1 MRRRDSSC
9 RIPLTPLASSSV
21 SQQRS
26 SWVLGLIA
34 LLLTVPATLAIA
46 RVDSGLSRS
55 TETVSGVPVTTLV
68 ADAAV
73 QHPVVVVAHG
83 FAGSAQLMDDLGVAI
98 ANAGYAVVLLDF
110 RGHGRNGAPLPPT
123 GTAPADA
130 ALDQDL
136 TSVIDWAVAQPWAE
150 PGHLALVGHSM
161 GAGAVVRDAV
171 RDASGDKRV
180 VATVALSLPSA
191 DGVPVGS
198 AQVPRDLL
206 LLVGGNEGRAFTDAA
221 LTALRAAY
229 PDGVFGPGYGSPAEG
244 SARSAQQV
252 PGSDHVTIVF
262 SRDAAQ
268 ATVDWLDETVGAP
281 SSGHIVGGG
290 RIGWLLVLTVGAAIG
305 FVPLARLAFGGPIAA
320 PPVRRSRA
328 GLAWP
333 VVTLVAVGASV
344 AASLLTAALPGVAA
358 RVPFAV
364 GGHVMLWFVIAGLGS
379 FGIVVLARRLRLG
392 APAVGEVEAV
402 APAGAFPWRDLI
414 ATFVMTAY
422 AVVALGLVAQH
433 TWTAFVFVGDRER
446 WLLLVE
452 LAFLVWF
459 WADDRIVGARWWLAV
474 LTRVIAVGTLMASVA
489 VLGAPSFLTLLVPL
503 MAVVLGLLL
512 VYGQTV
518 TRRSSLVWSA
528 PMVQAIPLAYLV
540 ATTFPLVS

>member
-1 MRRRDSSC
+1 
-9 RIPLTPLASSSV
+9 
-21 SQQRS
+21 
-26 SWVLGLIA
+26 
-34 LLLTVPATLAIA
+34 
-46 RVDSGLSRS
+46 
-55 TETVSGVPVTTLV
+55 
-68 ADAAV
+68 
-73 QHPVVVVAHG
+73 
-83 FAGSAQLMDDLGVAI
+83 
-98 ANAGYAVVLLDF
+98 
-110 RGHGRNGAPLPPT
+110 
-123 GTAPADA
+123 
-130 ALDQDL
+130 
-136 TSVIDWAVAQPWAE
+136 
-150 PGHLALVGHSM
+150 
-161 GAGAVVRDAV
+161 
-171 RDASGDKRV
+171 
-180 VATVALSLPSA
+180 
-191 DGVPVGS
+191 
-198 AQVPRDLL
+198 
-206 LLVGGNEGRAFTDAA
+206 
-221 LTALRAAY
+221 
-229 PDGVFGPGYGSPAEG
+229 
-244 SARSAQQV
+244 
-252 PGSDHVTIVF
+252 
-262 SRDAAQ
+262 
-268 ATVDWLDETVGAP
+268 
-281 SSGHIVGGG
+281 
-290 RIGWLLVLTVGAAIG
+290 
-305 FVPLARLAFGGPIAA
+305 
-320 PPVRRSRA
+320 
-328 GLAWP
+328 
-333 VVTLVAVGASV
+333 
-344 AASLLTAALPGVAA
+344 
-358 RVPFAV
+358 
-364 GGHVMLWFVIAGLGS
+364 MLWFVIAGLGS